1 MSAYRPFPEDPYER
15 LVADIE
21 KIRSDIRQLQM
32 PTGTQIFEATK
43 KLEQALDDIGSYVD
57 AYLATGFTT
66 GSMTASGSITVGG
79 NATVTGTVTGTG
91 GLTSTDVYNRLV
103 TGSGSYRTVYVNTL
117 GQLGQT
123 VSSRQFKQD
132 ITDASI
138 DPADVLAMRLV
149 NYRYKAAVENLG
161 DDAPLEVG
169 VIAEEVDELGL
180 SWLIDY
186 DVDDQGNATPFGF
199 KYERLALALF
209 AVVQEQE
216 RRIAALEGR

>member
-1 MSAYRPFPEDPYER
+1 MSGAIRYQPEDPYER
-15 LVADIE
+15 LVQELDRV
-21 KIRSDIRQLQM
+21 KSDIRQLQM
-32 PTGTQIFEATK
+32 PTGTQIFEATA
-43 KLEQALDDIGSYVD
+43 KLEQALSDIGTYVD
-57 AYLATGFTT
+57 AYLVSGFTT
-66 GSMTASGSITVGG
+66 GSMHATG
-79 NATVTGTVTGTG
+79 NVDVAGTVTATG
-91 GLTSTDVYNRLV
+91 GLSSTDVYNRLV
-103 TGSGSYRTVYVNTL
+103 TSSGSYRTVYVNTL

-149 NYRYKAAVENLG
+149 NYRYKAAVENMG

-169 VIAEEVDELGL
+169 VIAEEVEELGL

-186 DVDDQGNATPFGF
+186 DVDEQGNATPFGF
-199 KYERLALALF
+199 KYERLALALL

-216 RRIAALEGR
+216 RRIALLEGR